1 MADSRISPDVL
12 AEAKRL
18 YEQTLAPVYDI
29 ALMMGVS
36 KTTFYQIA
44 RREGW
49 RGRRSPLELSRPSA
63 PAAQGL
69 TLARKLEDAIG
80 DQIDAIKHVTKL
92 VGAQEQAGEG
102 ARAVA
107 AVSRSLRETHALIYP
122 AEAEKKSDDADGESY
137 PYDIEK
143 FRDELARALRA
154 VIAEECCVS
163 EQADAAVRNIEGP
176 RLREAED

>member
-36 KTTFYQIA
+36 KTAFYQIA

-49 RGRRSPLELSRPSA
+49 RGRRAAVERSLPAA

-69 TLARKLEDAIG
+69 TLAQKLEGAIG

-92 VGAQEQAGEG
+92 VGAQEQLGDG
-102 ARAVA
+102 ARAIA
-107 AVSRSLRETHALIYP
+107 AVSRSLRETHELIQP
-122 AEAEKKSDDADGESY
+122 PDEEKKSDVADAEPY
-137 PYDIEK
+137 PYDLEK

-154 VIAEECCVS
+154 VIAEQQCVS
-163 EQADAAVRNIEGP
+163 EQPDAAAHDIEGAQM
-176 RLREAED
+176 RDAED